1 MAQNYRLARLLI
13 VASSVVKTGFWFP
26 SRSGGEWLIESLLL
40 SIQTSNTKEKLMFI
54 KTLRA
59 AGWSLAVIALLT
71 AQPLCAQSSSDTARI
86 EKLERAV
93 ELLENRTQNCK
104 RK

>member
-1 MAQNYRLARLLI
+1 
-13 VASSVVKTGFWFP
+13 
-26 SRSGGEWLIESLLL
+26 
-40 SIQTSNTKEKLMFI
+40 MFI

-71 AQPLCAQSSSDTARI
+71 VQPLRAQSSSDTARI
-86 EKLERAV
+86 ERLERVV